1 MARKIGG
8 KGSKQESGD
17 MILYLIKNHA
27 KNWMIACSRLALAGA
42 HSPSTIRNGQLPHNC
57 QLSSDSPFLSSCLHA
72 SSLLTP
78 RHLNSFGT

>member
-1 MARKIGG
+1 
-8 KGSKQESGD
+8 